1 MANQKEVFLTK
12 FSEWRPGGGR
22 PSKWL
27 DLEAFLVQKIKEAWE
42 RGMPISSEQLL
53 IMFQA
58 YIQQFDFEEAK
69 SVFVYGKK
77 NTVTTFIRRFLIGIN
92 TAFEKTLF
100 PRVSR
105 WTGKVKQR
113 IMQQGSGH
121 YSRKK
126 RLTSSSTPMKPL
138 FYFICKVTMSSY
150 QKE

>member
-1 MANQKEVFLTK
+1 
-12 FSEWRPGGGR
+12 
-22 PSKWL
+22 
-27 DLEAFLVQKIKEAWE
+27 
-42 RGMPISSEQLL
+42 MPISSEQLL

-58 YIQQFDFEEAK
+58 YVQQFDFEEAK